1 MGWDDSLFIDA
12 EEFYPLDDDNLLI
25 VTSARTHSAFLYL
38 CDLRTHEV
46 KDSMLLKGNGPS
58 EVLSCMVTSS
68 NPFVFDD
75 YVKGCLYSVDRREIL
90 HEDRSFCKTDYN
102 SIRPL
107 STIFPLGEDA
117 IIFENPYADAYFSQ
131 NCVEQYPRLT
141 KSAPDVLPKHT
152 RSMIGVYNV
161 SQGMVNVNADNGRVV
176 YANLN
181 SDIVELYD
189 VELNPLLRIC
199 GPKKPEIRYVVSNED
214 NKFNKMIPYAYMNM
228 ATTPD
233 YIYINYSG
241 TVFYGDVP
249 DINLDKGY
257 IMKFTWD
264 GELVGCYSIDRL
276 PYSIYVRDDKT
287 LYVTMKDDREARALY
302 SCQLP

>member
-12 EEFYPLDDDNLLI
+12 EEFYPLDDENLLI

-75 YVKGCLYSVDRREIL
+75 YVKGNLYSIEVENILRRNKAF
-90 HEDRSFCKTDYN
+90 HSMDYN
-102 SIRPL
+102 GLQPITSM
-107 STIFPLGEDA
+107 FPLDDDT
-117 IIFENPYADAYFSQ
+117 IIYENPYADASFSQ
-131 NCVEQYPRLT
+131 NCSDHYPRLVKDAPSAMLSRT
-141 KSAPDVLPKHT
+141 K
-152 RSMIGVYNV
+152 RMIGIYNV
-161 SQGMVNVNADNGRVV
+161 SQGAIAANLEKNRLV
-176 YANLN
+176 YAGLDA
-181 SDIVELYD
+181 SIIELYD
-189 VELNPLLRIC
+189 MELNPLLRVC
-199 GPKKPEIRYVVSNED
+199 GPKSLVIKYRDSGERISFD
-214 NKFNKMIPYAYMNM
+214 KSIPYSYLDIN
-228 ATTPD
+228 TTPE
-233 YIYINYSG
+233 YIYVNY
-241 TVFYGDVP
+241 YGRLIDDGGH
-249 DINLDKGY
+249 DIYLDKGY